1 MVIIIMIIPYFVV
14 LRIYKF
20 RSLNNDHNN
29 SDNNLNDLQIMSDN
43 NCFAAKRG
51 VTQSSPKLGGITAK
65 HSRTLSANGAN
76 VRKP

>member
-1 MVIIIMIIPYFVV
+1 
-14 LRIYKF
+14 
-20 RSLNNDHNN
+20 
-29 SDNNLNDLQIMSDN
+29 MSDN

-65 HSRTLSANGAN
+65 HSRTLSANGTN